1 MAGDEGDTGGTE
13 SKVPASLYDD
23 ELLSANWN
31 PVIAL
36 LEWSCSRTFAD
47 ATRSTQQQVR
57 EEDAEAFLGRVYT
70 LGF

>member
-1 MAGDEGDTGGTE
+1 MATDGDTSGAEGE
-13 SKVPASLYDD
+13 APASRYDD

-36 LEWSCSRTFAD
+36 LDWSCGKTFAD
-47 ATRSTQQQVR
+47 ASRSTQQQVR
-57 EEDAEAFLGRVYT
+57 EEDADAFLGRVYT

>member
-1 MAGDEGDTGGTE
+1 MRNDGNGRTIWDDAAE
-13 SKVPASLYDD
+13 SRYDD

-36 LEWSCSRTFAD
+36 IEWSRTKPA
-47 ATRSTQQQVR
+47 AEHCRTEARPIR

-70 LGF
+70 FGVE